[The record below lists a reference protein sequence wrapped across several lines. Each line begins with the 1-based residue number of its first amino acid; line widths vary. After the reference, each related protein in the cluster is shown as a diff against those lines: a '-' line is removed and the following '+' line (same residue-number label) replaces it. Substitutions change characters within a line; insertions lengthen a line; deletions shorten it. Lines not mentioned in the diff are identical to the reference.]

1 MSYNEKELQTKL
13 QEEKQNIVLPPKK
26 ETIGE
31 ILQNKRVE
39 LNKSIEEISDYLRI
53 KPQYLKALEEN
64 NFNNLP
70 GSAYVIGFIKSYA
83 SFLNLNPNDIIVQY
97 KQETGA
103 FSSSENPLTEDENS
117 LIQDPIINSN
127 HIIIGGVV
135 VLIAIVFVIFL
146 NSSEK
151 QSSEIMGKEGQ
162 QISEVQPNMEI
173 SIQNTNISDNKNA
186 PATLNTSDNG
196 VKPFE
201 ITTISSNDT
210 NITNN
215 EGVNTESSK
224 ETTTSVTQ
232 LNTTPEYFETKVDN
246 VELQLPQSDVNSLTT
261 FNSSDDEGSENET
274 DTNIASGNEYGLM
287 NKEDSQIQLR
297 ATKDVWIKLKKDGL
311 YKYDSDL
318 GDVGTGE
325 SIFEAILKPGDIY
338 YIPNGDDYFLTI
350 GNAQGV
356 DIIVD
361 GEVIAP
367 LSTREVSRHNIEMSV
382 EKLKNGTAYIRNRV
396 IE

>member
-83 SFLNLNPNDIIVQY
+83 SFLNLNPNDIILQY

-186 PATLNTSDNG
+186 PAALNTSDNG

-261 FNSSDDEGSENET
+261 FNSSDYEGSENET
-274 DTNIASGNEYGLM
+274 DTNIVSGNEYGLM

-325 SIFEAILKPGDIY
+325 SVFEAILKPGDIY